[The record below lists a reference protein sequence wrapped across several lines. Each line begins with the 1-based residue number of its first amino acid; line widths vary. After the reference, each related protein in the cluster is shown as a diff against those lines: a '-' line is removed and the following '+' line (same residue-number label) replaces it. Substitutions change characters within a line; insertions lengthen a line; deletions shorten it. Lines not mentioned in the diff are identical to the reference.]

1 MLGIDMVS
9 IPRMR
14 EFVEK
19 FGIRAMQRFL
29 SNDEITLCQRKESL
43 NYHRLAGFWAAKE
56 ALSKAFGCGIGKELG
71 FLDMTISLD
80 SKGAPHI
87 TLSTQKLCNFQAQ
100 KHFSHIALSITHE
113 REFAI
118 ACVMLR

>member
-1 MLGIDMVS
+1 MLGIDVMS

-19 FGIRAMQRFL
+19 FGVRAMQRFL
-29 SNDEITLCQRKESL
+29 SNDEIALCVKKQSL

-71 FLDMTISLD
+71 FLDMSISLD

-87 TLSTQKLCNFQAQ
+87 TLNAQKLCNFQAQ
-100 KHFSHIALSITHE
+100 KHFSCIALSITHE